1 MRMIIIPLMFKG
13 IWHMK
18 PSVIFVVL
26 FAQVLAAVSLA
37 DNLPEYT
44 LVLKNHVYH
53 PSELKI
59 PAGTK
64 FKIIVRNEDA
74 TAEEFEST
82 DFGRE
87 KILDADGEAIPSQDL
102 YVVSLSNGYS
112 FAARGSGTEPK
123 MKFYLFAEEKVAS
136 AAELPAVKTRVKAEL
151 DRLNRLIEA
160 DANRRAGA

>member
-26 FAQVLAAVSLA
+26 FAQVLAGVSVA

-87 KILDADGEAIPSQDL
+87 KIVLPNATVEVYVGPLKAGTYGFFGDFHQDTAVGRL
-102 YVVSLSNGYS
+102 VV
-112 FAARGSGTEPK
+112 E
-123 MKFYLFAEEKVAS
+123 
-136 AAELPAVKTRVKAEL
+136 
-151 DRLNRLIEA
+151 
-160 DANRRAGA
+160 